1 MKPSI
6 IVIHFG
12 EIWLKGGNRRMFI
25 QRLYNNIGTAIKGED
40 YENLENDRAR
50 FLLPLGKKSDYKSIS
65 GKLAK
70 VFGISWFGGCITVK
84 SDFEDIVDA
93 ILKVSKGRT
102 VRLEVHRS
110 DKSLP
115 FKSYEVVSEMIKL
128 SKKKMISL
136 EVDSE
141 DVVYVKA
148 ATRKSYVSFDKIAG
162 AQGLP
167 VGCSGKAVILLSGGI
182 DSPVASFYA
191 MKRGLE
197 PVYLHIHGFPAYDK
211 KKLKKV
217 YSVLGSL
224 TGYSANPTTY
234 FAPFHI
240 FQGSSL
246 EVPRRYELVLFKR
259 FLYLL
264 AQEIAKWEKADCI
277 ITGESLGQVASQTMQ
292 NLKSTSSGIDQ
303 IILRPLIGMDK
314 QEIIDKAKVIGTFE
328 ASLLDYKDVCSISI
342 RGAEL
347 RAKAKEIDEICR
359 KIGMA
364 KVVKD
369 TLKKSVREGAKPSR
383 NKAGS

>member
-1 MKPSI
+1 MKPKL

-12 EIWLKGGNRRMFI
+12 EIWLKGGNRRQFI
-25 QRLYNNIGTAIKGED
+25 QRLYNNLVTALKNED
-40 YENLENDRAR
+40 YEKLENDRDR
-50 FLLPLGKKSDYKSIS
+50 LLLHLNKKSDYDSIS
-65 GKLAK
+65 EKLAK

-84 SDFEDIVDA
+84 SSFKDIVGT
-93 ILKVSKGRT
+93 ILKVSRNRC

-110 DKSLP
+110 DKALP

-128 SKKKMISL
+128 SKKKKISL
-136 EVDSE
+136 DVNSD

-148 ATRKSYVSFDKIAG
+148 AHRQTYVSFDKKQG

-182 DSPVASFYA
+182 DSPVASYYA

-197 PVYLHIHGFPAYDK
+197 PIYLHIHGFPTADK

-217 YSVLGSL
+217 YDVLDTLS
-224 TGYSANPTTY
+224 GYSNSSTTY

-240 FQGSSL
+240 FQASTL

-264 AQEIAKWEKADCI
+264 AQEVSRIEKADCI
-277 ITGESLGQVASQTMQ
+277 VTGESLGQVASQTMQ
-292 NLKSTSSGIDQ
+292 NLKATSAGMDQ
-303 IILRPLIGMDK
+303 IILRPLVGMDK
-314 QEIIDKAKVIGTFE
+314 QEIVDKAKIIGTYK
-328 ASLLDYKDVCSISI
+328 ASITDYKDVCSIVI

-347 RAKAKEIDEICR
+347 RAKARELDEICT
-359 KIGMA
+359 KLGIP

-369 TLKKSVREGAKPSR
+369 TVKKSVRVGGKPVR
-383 NKAGS
+383 A

>member
-25 QRLYNNIGTAIKGED
+25 QRLYNNIGAALKGEE
-40 YENLENDRAR
+40 YESLENDRDR
-50 FLLPLGKKSDYKSIS
+50 FLLHLGKKSDYKAIS
-65 GKLAK
+65 EKLAK

-84 SDFEDIVDA
+84 SDFRSIVDA

-128 SKKKMISL
+128 SKKKKVSL
-136 EVDSE
+136 DVDSD

-148 ATRKSYVSFDKIAG
+148 ATRKSYVSFDKKQG
-162 AQGLP
+162 PQGLP
-167 VGCSGKAVILLSGGI
+167 VGCSGRAVILLSGGI
-182 DSPVASFYA
+182 DSPVASYYA

-197 PVYLHIHGFPAYDK
+197 PIYLHVHGFPAYDK

-217 YSVLGSL
+217 YSVLDSL
-224 TGYSANPTTY
+224 AGYATNQTTY

-246 EVPRRYELVLFKR
+246 EVSRRYELVLFKR

-264 AQEIAKWEKADCI
+264 AQEVAKWEKADCI
-277 ITGESLGQVASQTMQ
+277 VTGESIGQVASQTMQ
-292 NLKSTSSGIDQ
+292 NLKSTSAGIDQ
-303 IILRPLIGMDK
+303 MIVRPLIGMDK
-314 QEIIDKAKVIGTFE
+314 QEIVDKAKAIGTLGS
-328 ASLLDYKDVCSISI
+328 SLLGYKDVCSISI

-347 RAKAKEIDEICR
+347 RAKAKEIDEICK

-364 KVVKD
+364 KVVRD
-369 TLKKSVREGAKPSR
+369 TLKKSVRTGAKPAR
-383 NKAGS
+383 KTFGV